1 MPGAIHCH
9 ESLLP
14 SPLATSC
21 RCNTIAVPN
30 KLLQIILT
38 LANTMQE
45 TYEEEIDIHCV
56 IQHRASLLFKI
67 IMNQKLLE
75 CWKLDLINLSYH
87 DLVKELSA
95 IQAHIH
101 EYRSK
106 IPNRPLSA
114 KSTHIHQEICESY
127 LEFGR
132 DAITV
137 QTLPT
142 ANHESFSLTV
152 ESLDNVTRPV
162 RLISEFPIK
171 TNHFQEQ
178 ATKPQNVPRVVARR
192 RLSCLSLS
200 AIHDEDSANSHEDH
214 FRTTVTGNKQLQY
227 TIANHRHPTLSSS
240 PPSDVEAIDIPST
253 RMVRRKS
260 TVEHFV
266 GSFEENLL
274 NNRMSATPSATIQF
288 HATICAVARGSV
300 KKRENFRPSGPQSV
314 DFEAHMYEW
323 DGKPLPYAGT
333 IDLGFMHSQYRIPP
347 KGQLQVMI
355 TQGDRGMV
363 KAFVVSYD
371 LRDMPANH
379 STFVRRQEY
388 VTTRASGTKTLKYAI
403 HIPIKTSKHRQ
414 LYLHGPI
421 RVVFCNY
428 ANNSDDHVEVKME
441 YPSVSC
447 KYLPIENTMS
457 SSI

>member
-1 MPGAIHCH
+1 MPGAIHYH

-14 SPLATSC
+14 NSLATSC
-21 RCNTIAVPN
+21 QCNTIAVPS
-30 KLLQIILT
+30 KLLQIV
-38 LANTMQE
+38 LALADTMQE
-45 TYEEEIDIHCV
+45 TYEGEIDIHCV
-56 IQHRASLLFKI
+56 IQHHASLLFKI
-67 IMNQKLLE
+67 VMDQKLLE
-75 CWKLDLINLSYH
+75 CWKLDFTNVSYK
-87 DLVKELSA
+87 DLELNA
-95 IQAHIH
+95 IQAQIH
-101 EYRSK
+101 VYRAK
-106 IPNRPLSA
+106 IPNRPLSV
-114 KSTHIHQEICESY
+114 KSIRIHQEICESY
-127 LEFGR
+127 LEFGH
-132 DAITV
+132 DVLTV
-137 QTLPT
+137 KTPST
-142 ANHESFSLTV
+142 PHGSFSLTV
-152 ESLDNVTRPV
+152 ERLDNVTRPV
-162 RLISEFPIK
+162 RLISEFPVK
-171 TNHFQEQ
+171 TNHFQER

-200 AIHDEDSANSHEDH
+200 AIHDEDSPNNHEDH

-227 TIANHRHPTLSSS
+227 TIANHRSSALSSS
-240 PPSDVEAIDIPST
+240 PPEAIDIPST

-266 GSFEENLL
+266 GSFEENLM
-274 NNRMSATPSATIQF
+274 NNRMSTTPAATIQF

-363 KAFVVSYD
+363 KAFIVSYD

-388 VTTRASGTKTLKYAI
+388 VTTRESGMKTLKYAI

-428 ANNSDDHVEVKME
+428 ANNADDHVEVKME

-447 KYLPIENTMS
+447 KYLPIENATS